1 MTFLTLAIIAG
12 VFIVVT
18 ISIYEKFWD
27 KKLTASVSFEHKVV
41 DEGQK
46 LFLYEQIEN
55 RKLLPLP
62 ALLLK
67 FEMDRELRCSDCMD
81 TSITDK
87 MYRTDS
93 LSVMPYTRV
102 TRHVELLATQRGL
115 YTIDDIQFVSSD
127 ILFHSHLV
135 KTLPNRAKL
144 YVYPSRS
151 KFTQLTPICTRMYG
165 DSITNTM
172 FRQDSMEF
180 RGIRDYTQADS
191 LRKINWK
198 ASAKTGDWKV
208 NQYHDSTSRRLT
220 IFLNITQTGVLK
232 YFDLVEE
239 SIRIARNFVEEFVK
253 LGIPVRIISN
263 GTDRLSKEEVVVQE
277 GAGPAHIDTCL
288 KKLARIN
295 VLAGGRSISKII
307 REYKTVNTGYNGEVS
322 LLISAEETEEIAHS
336 YMEYAS
342 GGGSANWIVPIHSFM
357 QKGEGAN
364 RSGGL
369 IHTDY
374 LVVEELEAKV

>member
-12 VFIVVT
+12 VFVVLT
-18 ISIYEKFWD
+18 ISVYGKYWD
-27 KKLTASVSFEHKVV
+27 RGLTASVSFEHKIV
-41 DEGQK
+41 DEGKK

-55 RKLLPLP
+55 RKILPLP
-62 ALLLK
+62 TLLLK
-67 FEMDRELRCSDCMD
+67 FEMDRELRCSDCLD

-102 TRHVELLATQRGL
+102 TRHVELTATQRGL
-115 YTIDDIQFVSSD
+115 YTIDNIQFVSSD

-135 KTLPNRAKL
+135 KSLQNRAKL

-151 KFTQLTPICTRMYG
+151 KFTELKPICTRMYG

-180 RGIRDYTQADS
+180 RGIRDYTQTDS

-198 ASAKTGDWKV
+198 ASAKTGEWKV

-220 IFLNITQTGVLK
+220 LFLNITQTGVLK

-239 SIRIARNFVEEFVK
+239 SIRIARNFVEEFVN

-263 GTDRLSKEEVVVQE
+263 GTDKLSREEVVVRE

-295 VLAGGRSISKII
+295 VPAGGRSIAEII
-307 REYKTVNTGYNGEVS
+307 REHKTVNTGYNGEVS
-322 LLISAEETEEIAHS
+322 LLISAEETEEIATA

-342 GGGSANWIVPIHSFM
+342 GGGSANWIIPIHSFM
-357 QKGEGAN
+357 KKGLDERN
-364 RSGGL
+364 VSGM
-369 IHTDY
+369 IRTDY
-374 LVVEELEAKV
+374 LVVEELEETV